1 MRCRNITN
9 LSQIKNNIL
18 CSILD
23 YLFQV
28 ADERNRIVMVLEDDI
43 RFVPNFQKEFNEL
56 MDDLE
61 KPVMWDFV

>member
-1 MRCRNITN
+1 M
-9 LSQIKNNIL
+9 
-18 CSILD
+18 D

-28 ADERNRIVMVLEDDI
+28 AYEKNRRVMVLEDDI

-61 KPVMWDFV
+61 KPFMWDFV